1 MRRLLTGGIRQNTKH
16 GGHITYGGPE
26 GLWKKC
32 VCVRWRQCQLQWVTP
47 LVIEW
52 PHDSQWGLNLLRQGD
67 WKSPFFLG
75 LFTSLSFIIPEQP
88 TPPSKTEFNICVWK
102 SFCFFLMLLF
112 FFFPLRKVVD
122 AVWVS
127 RVAFKAGNAY
137 SWPVCFLCTVSLCL
151 HPFGPF
157 RFYQQFYP
165 SWMPLYV
172 VEEYCFKMTT
182 IWGKKGADIKVHTHY
197 IKGVTVRTKTLNRV
211 AGNCKMHTSFDQ
223 AIKCYDK
230 VNTPEY

>member
-1 MRRLLTGGIRQNTKH
+1 MKKVCVCKVEAMPAAMSHTLSHRVAAWFSMRFKPPSSRRLKVSFFSWIIYFSVFHNSRTANPLLPRQNSISAC
-16 GGHITYGGPE
+16 G
-26 GLWKKC
+26 
-32 VCVRWRQCQLQWVTP
+32 
-47 LVIEW
+47 
-52 PHDSQWGLNLLRQGD
+52 NL
-67 WKSPFFLG
+67 SAFFL
-75 LFTSLSFIIPEQP
+75 
-88 TPPSKTEFNICVWK
+88 CW
-102 SFCFFLMLLF
+102 F
-112 FFFPLRKVVD
+112 FFFFFLRKVVD

-182 IWGKKGADIKVHTHY
+182 IGGKKGADIKVHTHY